1 MKKLLTILLPILA
14 VVGFSSIFIVDETQQ
29 VVILQLGKPVKTVTE
44 PGLNVKLPFPFQE
57 KITFDDRLL
66 EYDSPPEE
74 ILSKDKKSLIVD
86 NYVRWK
92 IVYPLQFL
100 KTVQAIPTAK
110 SRMDDIVYSELR
122 RELGTHDMV
131 EIITENREEI
141 MDIVTR
147 QSNSATLAYG
157 ISVVDVRIRRVD
169 LPAENEESIYARMEA
184 ERKRQANKFRSEG
197 EEEAQKIRAATDRD
211 KTIILADAYKEAE
224 KIRGEGD
231 AKAVQIYARSYSAD
245 PKFYEFVRTLDT
257 YKKVVDDKT
266 TLVLPSGSKLFKLLM
281 DGKKF

>member
-1 MKKLLTILLPILA
+1 MKRLLALALPILTLI
-14 VVGFSSIFIVDETQQ
+14 GLSSIFIVDETQQ
-29 VVILQLGKPVKTVTE
+29 VVILQLGKPVKTVIE
-44 PGLNVKLPFPFQE
+44 PGFNVKLPFPFQE
-57 KITFDDRLL
+57 KIVFDDRLL
-66 EYDSPPEE
+66 EYDSPPEA

-92 IVYPLQFL
+92 IVDPLQFL

-131 EIITENREEI
+131 EIITQNREEI
-141 MDIVTR
+141 MDVVTKA
-147 QSNSATLAYG
+147 SNEATLSYG
-157 ISVVDVRIRRVD
+157 ISVIDVRIRRVD

-197 EEEAQKIRAATDRD
+197 SEEAQKIRAATDRD

-224 KIRGEGD
+224 RIRGEGD
-231 AKAVQIYARSYSAD
+231 AKAVQVYARSYSSD
-245 PKFYEFVRTLDT
+245 PKFYEFVRTLDA
-257 YKKVVDDKT
+257 YKKVVEDKT
-266 TLVLPSGSKLFKLLM
+266 TLVLPSDSKLFKLLIE
-281 DGKKF
+281 GK

>member
-1 MKKLLTILLPILA
+1 MKRLLALILPVLGL
-14 VVGFSSIFIVDETQQ
+14 VGLSSIFIVDETQQ
-29 VVILQLGKPVKTVTE
+29 VVILQLGKPVRTITE
-44 PGLNVKLPFPFQE
+44 PGFNAKLPFPFQE
-57 KITFDDRLL
+57 RIVFDDRLL

-92 IVYPLQFL
+92 IVDPLQFL

-131 EIITENREEI
+131 EIITQNREEI
-141 MDIVTR
+141 MDVVTKA
-147 QSNSATLAYG
+147 SNEATLSYG
-157 ISVVDVRIRRVD
+157 ISVIDVRIRRVD
-169 LPAENEESIYARMEA
+169 LPSENEESIYARMEA

-197 EEEAQKIRAATDRD
+197 SEEAQKIRAATDRD

-231 AKAVQIYARSYSAD
+231 AKAVQVYARSYSSD
-245 PKFYEFVRTLDT
+245 HKFYEFVRTLDA

-266 TLVLPSGSKLFKLLM
+266 TLVLPSDSKLFKLLIE
-281 DGKKF
+281 GK

>member
-1 MKKLLTILLPILA
+1 MKKIFTFILPVLLL
-14 VVGFSSIFIVDETQQ
+14 VGFSSIFIVDETNQ
-29 VVILQLGKPVKTVTE
+29 VVILQLGKPVKTVTK
-44 PGLNVKLPFPFQE
+44 PGINLKLPFPFQE

-74 ILSKDKKSLIVD
+74 ILSRDKKTLIVD

-92 IVYPLQFL
+92 IVDPLQFL

-141 MDIVTR
+141 MDVVTKA
-147 QSNSATLAYG
+147 SNEATLSYG

-169 LPAENEESIYARMEA
+169 LPSQNEESIYARMEA

-245 PKFYEFVRTLDT
+245 PKFYEFVRTLDV

-281 DGKKF
+281 DGK

>member
-1 MKKLLTILLPILA
+1 MKRILA
-14 VVGFSSIFIVDETQQ
+14 LILPVLALVGLSSIFIVDETEQ
-29 VVILQLGKPVKTVTE
+29 VVILQLGKPVRTIVD
-44 PGLNVKLPFPFQE
+44 PGFNAKLPFPFQE
-57 KITFDDRLL
+57 KIVFDDRLL

-92 IVYPLQFL
+92 IIDPLQFL

-131 EIITENREEI
+131 EIITENREDI
-141 MDIVTR
+141 MDVVTKA
-147 QSNSATLAYG
+147 SNEATLSYG
-157 ISVVDVRIRRVD
+157 ISVIDVRIRRVD
-169 LPAENEESIYARMEA
+169 LPSENEESIYARMEA

-197 EEEAQKIRAATDRD
+197 SEEAQKIRAATDRD

-231 AKAVQIYARSYSAD
+231 AKAVQVYARSYSSD
-245 PKFYEFVRTLDT
+245 PKFYEFVRTLDA

-266 TLVLPSGSKLFKLLM
+266 TLVLPSDSKLFKLLIE
-281 DGKKF
+281 GK

>member
-1 MKKLLTILLPILA
+1 MKRLLALILPVLGL
-14 VVGFSSIFIVDETQQ
+14 VGLSSIFIVDETQQ
-29 VVILQLGKPVKTVTE
+29 VVILQLGKPVRTITE
-44 PGLNVKLPFPFQE
+44 PGFNAKLPFPIQE
-57 KITFDDRLL
+57 RIVFDDRLL

-92 IVYPLQFL
+92 IVDPLQFL

-131 EIITENREEI
+131 EIITQNREEI
-141 MDIVTR
+141 MDVVTKA
-147 QSNSATLAYG
+147 SNEATLSYG
-157 ISVVDVRIRRVD
+157 ISVIDVRIRRVD
-169 LPAENEESIYARMEA
+169 LPSENEESIYARMEA

-197 EEEAQKIRAATDRD
+197 SEEAQKIRAATDRD

-231 AKAVQIYARSYSAD
+231 AKAVQVYARSYSSD
-245 PKFYEFVRTLDT
+245 PKFYEFVRTLDA

-266 TLVLPSGSKLFKLLM
+266 TLVLPSDSKLFKLLIE
-281 DGKKF
+281 GK

>member
-1 MKKLLTILLPILA
+1 M
-14 VVGFSSIFIVDETQQ
+14 
-29 VVILQLGKPVKTVTE
+29 
-44 PGLNVKLPFPFQE
+44 
-57 KITFDDRLL
+57 
-66 EYDSPPEE
+66 
-74 ILSKDKKSLIVD
+74 
-86 NYVRWK
+86 RWK
-92 IVYPLQFL
+92 IVDPLQFL

-141 MDIVTR
+141 MDVVTKA
-147 QSNSATLAYG
+147 SNEATLSYG
-157 ISVVDVRIRRVD
+157 ISVIDVRIRRVD
-169 LPAENEESIYARMEA
+169 LPSENEESIYARMEA

-197 EEEAQKIRAATDRD
+197 SEEAQKIRAATDRD

-231 AKAVQIYARSYSAD
+231 AKAVQVYAKSYSAD
-245 PKFYEFVRTLDT
+245 PKFYEFVRTLDA

-266 TLVLPSGSKLFKLLM
+266 TLVLPSDSKLFKLLIE
-281 DGKKF
+281 GK

>member
-1 MKKLLTILLPILA
+1 MKKALSLLLSAIAL
-14 VVGFSSIFIVDETQQ
+14 VGFSSIFIVDETEQ
-29 VVILQLGKPVKTVTE
+29 VVILQLGKPVKTVTK
-44 PGLNVKLPFPFQE
+44 PGLNFKLPFPIQE

-92 IVYPLQFL
+92 IVDPLQFL

-141 MDIVTR
+141 MDVITR
-147 QSNSATLAYG
+147 ESNSATLDYG

-169 LPAENEESIYARMEA
+169 LPAENEASIYARMEA

-224 KIRGEGD
+224 RIRGEGD
-231 AKAVQIYARSYSAD
+231 AKAVQVYARSYSSD

-266 TLVLPSGSKLFKLLM
+266 TLVLPSDSKLFKLLL
-281 DGKKF
+281 DGK

>member
-1 MKKLLTILLPILA
+1 MKKALSLLLPVIAL
-14 VVGFSSIFIVDETQQ
+14 VGFSSIFIVDETEQ
-29 VVILQLGKPVKTVTE
+29 VVILQLGKPVKTVTK
-44 PGLNVKLPFPFQE
+44 PGLNFKLPFPIQE

-92 IVYPLQFL
+92 IVDPLQFL

-141 MDIVTR
+141 MDVITKE
-147 QSNSATLAYG
+147 SNSATLDYG

-169 LPAENEESIYARMEA
+169 LPAENEASIYARMEA

-224 KIRGEGD
+224 RIRGEGD
-231 AKAVQIYARSYSAD
+231 AKAVQVYARSYSSD
-245 PKFYEFVRTLDT
+245 PKFYEFVRTLDA

-266 TLVLPSGSKLFKLLM
+266 TLVLPSDSKLFKLLL
-281 DGKKF
+281 DGK

>member
-1 MKKLLTILLPILA
+1 MKKLFTFIMPVLLL
-14 VVGFSSIFIVDETQQ
+14 VGLSSIFIVDETNQ
-29 VVILQLGKPVKTVTE
+29 VVILQLGKPVKTVTK
-44 PGLNVKLPFPFQE
+44 PGINVKLPFPFQE

-74 ILSKDKKSLIVD
+74 ILSKDKKTLIVD

-92 IVYPLQFL
+92 IVDPLQFL

-141 MDIVTR
+141 MDVVTKA
-147 QSNSATLAYG
+147 SNEATLSYG

-169 LPAENEESIYARMEA
+169 LPSQNEESIYARMEA

-224 KIRGEGD
+224 RIRGEGD
-231 AKAVQIYARSYSAD
+231 AKAVQVYARSYSAD
-245 PKFYEFVRTLDT
+245 PKFYEFVRTLDA

-281 DGKKF
+281 DGK

>member
-44 PGLNVKLPFPFQE
+44 PGLNVKLPFPIQE

-66 EYDSPPEE
+66 EYDAPPEE

-92 IVYPLQFL
+92 IVDPLQFL

-147 QSNSATLAYG
+147 QSNSATLSYG

-231 AKAVQIYARSYSAD
+231 ARAVQIYARSYSAD

-257 YKKVVDDKT
+257 YKQVVDDKT

-281 DGKKF
+281 DGK

>member
-1 MKKLLTILLPILA
+1 MKRLLALILPVLGL
-14 VVGFSSIFIVDETQQ
+14 VGLSSVFIVDETQQ
-29 VVILQLGKPVKTVTE
+29 VVILQLGKPVRTITE
-44 PGLNVKLPFPFQE
+44 PGFNAKLPFPFQE
-57 KITFDDRLL
+57 RIVFDDRLL

-92 IVYPLQFL
+92 IIDPLQFL

-131 EIITENREEI
+131 EIITQNREEI
-141 MDIVTR
+141 MDVVTKA
-147 QSNSATLAYG
+147 SNEATLAYG
-157 ISVVDVRIRRVD
+157 ISVIDVRIRRVD
-169 LPAENEESIYARMEA
+169 LPSENEESIYARMEA

-197 EEEAQKIRAATDRD
+197 SEEAQKIRAATDRD

-231 AKAVQIYARSYSAD
+231 AKAVQVYARSYSSD
-245 PKFYEFVRTLDT
+245 PKFYEFVRTLDA

-266 TLVLPSGSKLFKLLM
+266 TLVLPSDSKLFKLLIE
-281 DGKKF
+281 GK

>member
-1 MKKLLTILLPILA
+1 MKRLLA
-14 VVGFSSIFIVDETQQ
+14 VILPVLGLVGLSSIFIVDETQQ
-29 VVILQLGKPVKTVTE
+29 VVILQLGKPVRNITE
-44 PGLNVKLPFPFQE
+44 PGFNAKLPFPFQE
-57 KITFDDRLL
+57 KIVFDDRLL

-92 IVYPLQFL
+92 IVDPLQFL

-141 MDIVTR
+141 MDVVTKA
-147 QSNSATLAYG
+147 SNRATLSYG
-157 ISVVDVRIRRVD
+157 ISVIDVRIRRVD
-169 LPAENEESIYARMEA
+169 LPSENEESIYARMEA

-197 EEEAQKIRAATDRD
+197 SEEAQKIRAATDRD

-231 AKAVQIYARSYSAD
+231 AKAVQVYARSYSSD
-245 PKFYEFVRTLDT
+245 PKFYEFVRTLDA

-266 TLVLPSGSKLFKLLM
+266 TLVLPSDSKLFKLLIE
-281 DGKKF
+281 GK